1 MRDSQSVRN
10 LIFNV
15 INGVYKMQDKKSMT
29 GVIVAVV
36 AVAVIAV
43 GGFAFWQSN
52 KTDDT
57 APEMASTNQDIKQ
70 DDQMKSQ
77 TIVDVASGDPQF
89 STLVTAIKA
98 AGLADTLSGEGPF
111 TVFAPTN
118 EAFDKLPAGTLDD
131 LLKNPEELAK
141 ILTYHVVSGDVKAA
155 DVVKLTKAATVNG
168 KDVTVSVN
176 DDIVKINDATIT
188 KTDIKASN
196 GTIHVIDAV
205 LLP

>member
-1 MRDSQSVRN
+1 
-10 LIFNV
+10 
-15 INGVYKMQDKKSMT
+15 MQDKKSMT